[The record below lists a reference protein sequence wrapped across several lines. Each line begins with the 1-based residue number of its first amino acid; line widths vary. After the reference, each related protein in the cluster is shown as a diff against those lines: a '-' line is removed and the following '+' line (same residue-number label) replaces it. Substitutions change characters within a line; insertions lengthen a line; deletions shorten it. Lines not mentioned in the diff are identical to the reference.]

1 MSIDEEHNKKLLL
14 KVIQTQEDTLKIVN
28 RVLDAAETIV
38 DLIKDNHEE
47 SLKKIHESR
56 AFMNILE
63 KNQKTMWKKLLELV
77 EQEPETP
84 EPSTGD

>member
-1 MSIDEEHNKKLLL
+1 MSIDEEQNKKLIL

-28 RVLDAAETIV
+28 RVLDVAETLNDQIT
-38 DLIKDNHEE
+38 DNHEE
-47 SLKKIHESR
+47 LLKKIHENR

-63 KNQKTMWKKLLELV
+63 KNQKTMWKKLLELA

-84 EPSTGD
+84 EPTT